1 MKIYENISLKPYNT
15 FGIDV
20 RARRMLVLEPGD
32 DLSGEWKVE
41 SGKWKVE
48 RGKLLVIGA
57 GSNMVFTKDYDG
69 TVIKLACGGYTHQS
83 ALCAASSPE
92 SGEQLVTC
100 SSPSIGEG
108 DPSNARGEGYVRAW
122 GGMIMDDL
130 VQWTLDHGLYG
141 LENLSAIPGTVGAS
155 AVQNVGAYGAEAKDF
170 IERVEAY
177 DLLERRSC
185 TFSNADCRF
194 AYRDSYF
201 KHHPGRYLI
210 LRVTY
215 RLSREFVPNLSYK
228 ALEGLPHDTAQQ
240 LREAITELRWQKLPR
255 PEEHGS
261 AGSFFKNPVVD
272 EPTYLRLKSVYP
284 DMPDAHISPACGE
297 IQKSSQSSGFMDF
310 REAGRKYKLSAGWLI
325 DRAGWKGRT
334 SGRAG
339 VWPKNALVLYNA
351 GDCTGDEVRALAAA
365 IQQDV
370 KQKFGVAL
378 DPEAIII

>member
-1 MKIYENISLKPYNT
+1 MKVFENISLKEYNT

-20 RARRMLVLEPGD
+20 KARRLVVIEPD
-32 DLSGEWKVE
+32 DEVPPQDGEVQ
-41 SGKWKVE
+41 
-48 RGKLLVIGA
+48 VIGA

-69 TVIKLACGGYTHQS
+69 TVITPSNTFHL
-83 ALCAASSPE
+83 SPFT
-92 SGEQLVTC
+92 SHLVT
-100 SSPSIGEG
+100 
-108 DPSNARGEGYVRAW
+108 AW
-122 GGMIMDDL
+122 GGMVMDDL
-130 VQWTLDHGLYG
+130 IQWTLDHSLYG

-170 IERVEAY
+170 IESVEAY
-177 DLLERRSC
+177 DLQERRHC
-185 TFSNADCRF
+185 TFSNADCHF
-194 AYRDSYF
+194 AYRDSFF
-201 KHHPGRYLI
+201 KHHPNRYLI

-228 ALEGLPHDTAQQ
+228 ALEGQPHASAQQ
-240 LREAITELRWQKLPR
+240 LREAITELRWSKLPR

-272 EPTYLRLKSVYP
+272 DAVVVRLKVDYP
-284 DMPDAHISPACGE
+284 DMPVYPAN
-297 IQKSSQSSGFMDF
+297 
-310 REAGRKYKLSAGWLI
+310 KLSAGWLI
-325 DRAGWKGRT
+325 DKAGWKGRT
-334 SGRAG
+334 QGRAG

>member
-1 MKIYENISLKPYNT
+1 MKVFENISLKPYNT

-20 RARRMLVLEPGD
+20 KARRVVVLEPGD
-32 DLSGEWKVE
+32 EVPPLEGEV
-41 SGKWKVE
+41 
-48 RGKLLVIGA
+48 LVIGA
-57 GSNMVFTKDYDG
+57 GSNMVFTKDYEG
-69 TVIKLACGGYTHQS
+69 TVITLSKTFHL
-83 ALCAASSPE
+83 SPFT
-92 SGEQLVTC
+92 SHLVT
-100 SSPSIGEG
+100 
-108 DPSNARGEGYVRAW
+108 AW
-122 GGMIMDDL
+122 GGMVMDDL
-130 VQWTLDHGLYG
+130 IQWTLDHGLYG

-170 IERVEAY
+170 IESVEAY
-177 DLLERRSC
+177 DLQERRHC
-185 TFSNADCRF
+185 TFSNADCHF
-194 AYRDSYF
+194 AYRDSFF

-240 LREAITELRWQKLPR
+240 LREAITEVSWNKLPR

-272 EPTYLRLKSVYP
+272 ESTYLRLKAEYP
-284 DMPDAHISPACGE
+284 DMPDAHRSDNG
-297 IQKSSQSSGFMDF
+297 
-310 REAGRKYKLSAGWLI
+310 YKLSAGWLI
-325 DRAGWKGRT
+325 DKTGWKGRT
-334 SGRAG
+334 QGRAG

-351 GDCTGDEVRALAAA
+351 DGCSGDEVRALAQA

>member
-1 MKIYENISLKPYNT
+1 MKTFENISLKEYNT

-20 RARRMLVLEPGD
+20 KARRMVVLEPGD
-32 DLSGEWKVE
+32 DLSG
-41 SGKWKVE
+41 KWKEE

-69 TVIKLACGGYTHQS
+69 TVLILNSEEVRMDG
-83 ALCAASSPE
+83 LF
-92 SGEQLVTC
+92 
-100 SSPSIGEG
+100 
-108 DPSNARGEGYVRAW
+108 VRAW
-122 GGMIMDDL
+122 GGMMMDDL
-130 VQWTLDHGLYG
+130 VQWTLDNGLYG
-141 LENLSAIPGTVGAS
+141 MENLSAIPGTVGAS

-170 IERVEAY
+170 IESVEVY
-177 DLLERRSC
+177 DLQERRHC
-185 TFSNADCRF
+185 TFSNADCQF

-201 KHHPGRYLI
+201 KHHPNRYLI

-215 RLSREFVPNLSYK
+215 RLSREFVPNLGYK

-240 LREAITELRWQKLPR
+240 LREAITEVRWQKLPR

-272 EPTYLRLKSVYP
+272 EATYRRLRELYP
-284 DMPDAHISPACGE
+284 DMPEGHSVTQPL
-297 IQKSSQSSGFMDF
+297 SYSVT
-310 REAGRKYKLSAGWLI
+310 YKLSAGWLI
-325 DRAGWKGRT
+325 DRAGWKGRVQ
-334 SGRAG
+334 GRAG

-351 GDCTGDEVRALAAA
+351 DDCTGDDVRALAKA

>member
-1 MKIYENISLKPYNT
+1 MKVFENISLKPYNT

-20 RARRMLVLEPGD
+20 KARRVVVLEPGD
-32 DLSGEWKVE
+32 EVPPLEGEV
-41 SGKWKVE
+41 
-48 RGKLLVIGA
+48 LVIGA

-69 TVIKLACGGYTHQS
+69 TVLILK
-83 ALCAASSPE
+83 
-92 SGEQLVTC
+92 GEEVRM
-100 SSPSIGEG
+100 
-108 DPSNARGEGYVRAW
+108 DDVFVRAW

-130 VQWTLDHGLYG
+130 VQWTLDNGLYG

-170 IERVEAY
+170 IESVEAY
-177 DLLERRSC
+177 DLQERRHC
-185 TFSNADCRF
+185 TFSNADCHF
-194 AYRDSYF
+194 SYRDSFF

-210 LRVTY
+210 LRVAY

-240 LREAITELRWQKLPR
+240 LREAITEVRWNKLPR

-272 EPTYLRLKSVYP
+272 EDTYLRLKDEYP
-284 DMPDAHISPACGE
+284 DMPDAHMTPA
-297 IQKSSQSSGFMDF
+297 SG
-310 REAGRKYKLSAGWLI
+310 GYKLSAGWLI
-325 DRAGWKGRT
+325 DKAGWKGRT
-334 SGRAG
+334 QGRAG

-351 GDCTGDEVRALAAA
+351 DGCSGDEVRALAQA

>member
-1 MKIYENISLKPYNT
+1 MKVFENISIKPYNT

-20 RARRMLVLEPGD
+20 KARRVVVLEPGD
-32 DLSGEWKVE
+32 EVPPLEGEV
-41 SGKWKVE
+41 
-48 RGKLLVIGA
+48 LVIGA
-57 GSNMVFTKDYDG
+57 GSNMVFTKDYEG
-69 TVIKLACGGYTHQS
+69 TVITLSKTFHLSPFTTH
-83 ALCAASSPE
+83 
-92 SGEQLVTC
+92 LVT
-100 SSPSIGEG
+100 
-108 DPSNARGEGYVRAW
+108 AW
-122 GGMIMDDL
+122 GGMVMDDL
-130 VQWTLDHGLYG
+130 IQWTLDNGLYG

-170 IERVEAY
+170 IESVEAY
-177 DLLERRSC
+177 DLQERRHC
-185 TFSNADCRF
+185 TFSNADCHF
-194 AYRDSYF
+194 SYRDSFF

-240 LREAITELRWQKLPR
+240 LREAITEVRWNKLPR

-272 EPTYLRLKSVYP
+272 EDTYLRLKDEYP
-284 DMPDAHISPACGE
+284 DMPDAHMTPA
-297 IQKSSQSSGFMDF
+297 SG
-310 REAGRKYKLSAGWLI
+310 GYKLSAGWLI
-325 DRAGWKGRT
+325 DKAGWKGRT
-334 SGRAG
+334 QGRAG

-351 GDCTGDEVRALAAA
+351 DGCSGDEVRALAQA

>member
-1 MKIYENISLKPYNT
+1 MKVFENISLKEYNT

-20 RARRMLVLEPGD
+20 KARRLVVIEPD
-32 DLSGEWKVE
+32 DKVPPQDGEVQ
-41 SGKWKVE
+41 
-48 RGKLLVIGA
+48 VIGA

-69 TVIKLACGGYTHQS
+69 TVITLSNTFH
-83 ALCAASSPE
+83 LSPLT
-92 SGEQLVTC
+92 SHLVT
-100 SSPSIGEG
+100 
-108 DPSNARGEGYVRAW
+108 AW
-122 GGMIMDDL
+122 GGMEMDDL
-130 VQWTLDHGLYG
+130 IQWTLDHSLYG

-170 IERVEAY
+170 IESVEAY
-177 DLLERRSC
+177 DLQERRHC
-185 TFSNADCRF
+185 TFSNADCHF
-194 AYRDSYF
+194 AYRDSFF
-201 KHHPGRYLI
+201 KHHPNRYLI

-228 ALEGLPHDTAQQ
+228 ALEGQPHASAQQ
-240 LREAITELRWQKLPR
+240 LREAITELRWSKLPR

-272 EPTYLRLKSVYP
+272 DAVVVRLKVDYP
-284 DMPDAHISPACGE
+284 DMPVYPVN
-297 IQKSSQSSGFMDF
+297 
-310 REAGRKYKLSAGWLI
+310 KLSAGWLI
-325 DRAGWKGRT
+325 DKAGWKGRT
-334 SGRAG
+334 QGRAG

-351 GDCTGDEVRALAAA
+351 GDCSGDEVRALAAA

>member
-1 MKIYENISLKPYNT
+1 MKVFENISLKPYNT

-20 RARRMLVLEPGD
+20 KARRVVVLEPGD
-32 DLSGEWKVE
+32 EVPPLEGQV
-41 SGKWKVE
+41 
-48 RGKLLVIGA
+48 LVIGA
-57 GSNMVFTKDYDG
+57 GSNMVFTKDYEG
-69 TVIKLACGGYTHQS
+69 TVITLSKTFHL
-83 ALCAASSPE
+83 SPFT
-92 SGEQLVTC
+92 SHLVT
-100 SSPSIGEG
+100 
-108 DPSNARGEGYVRAW
+108 VW
-122 GGMIMDDL
+122 GGMEMDDL
-130 VQWTLDHGLYG
+130 IQWTLDHGLYG

-170 IERVEAY
+170 IESVEAY
-177 DLLERRSC
+177 DLQERRHC
-185 TFSNADCRF
+185 TFSNADCHF
-194 AYRDSYF
+194 AYRDSFF

-240 LREAITELRWQKLPR
+240 FREAITEVRWGKLPR

-272 EPTYLRLKSVYP
+272 ESTYLRLKAEYP
-284 DMPDAHISPACGE
+284 DMPDAHRSDNG
-297 IQKSSQSSGFMDF
+297 
-310 REAGRKYKLSAGWLI
+310 YKLSAGWLI
-325 DRAGWKGRT
+325 DKTGWKGRT
-334 SGRAG
+334 QGRAG

-351 GDCTGDEVRALAAA
+351 DGCSGDEVRALAAA

>member
-1 MKIYENISLKPYNT
+1 MKVFENISLKEYNT

-20 RARRMLVLEPGD
+20 KARRLVVIEPD
-32 DLSGEWKVE
+32 DKVPPQDGEVQ
-41 SGKWKVE
+41 
-48 RGKLLVIGA
+48 VIGA

-69 TVIKLACGGYTHQS
+69 TVITLSNTFH
-83 ALCAASSPE
+83 LSPLT
-92 SGEQLVTC
+92 SHLVT
-100 SSPSIGEG
+100 
-108 DPSNARGEGYVRAW
+108 AW
-122 GGMIMDDL
+122 GGMVMDDL
-130 VQWTLDHGLYG
+130 IRWTLDHSLYG

-170 IERVEAY
+170 IESVEAY
-177 DLLERRSC
+177 DLQERRHC
-185 TFSNADCRF
+185 TFSNADCHF
-194 AYRDSYF
+194 AYRDSFF
-201 KHHPGRYLI
+201 KHHPNRYLI

-228 ALEGLPHDTAQQ
+228 ALEGQPHASAQQ
-240 LREAITELRWQKLPR
+240 LREAITELRWSKLPR

-272 EPTYLRLKSVYP
+272 DAVVVRLKVDYP
-284 DMPDAHISPACGE
+284 DMPVYPVN
-297 IQKSSQSSGFMDF
+297 
-310 REAGRKYKLSAGWLI
+310 KLSAGWLI
-325 DRAGWKGRT
+325 DKAGWKGRT
-334 SGRAG
+334 QGRAG

>member
-1 MKIYENISLKPYNT
+1 MKVFENISIKPYNT

-20 RARRMLVLEPGD
+20 KARRVVVLEPGD
-32 DLSGEWKVE
+32 EVPPLEGEV
-41 SGKWKVE
+41 
-48 RGKLLVIGA
+48 LVIGA
-57 GSNMVFTKDYDG
+57 GSNMVFTKDYEG
-69 TVIKLACGGYTHQS
+69 TVITLSKTFHL
-83 ALCAASSPE
+83 SPFT
-92 SGEQLVTC
+92 SHLVT
-100 SSPSIGEG
+100 
-108 DPSNARGEGYVRAW
+108 AW
-122 GGMIMDDL
+122 GGMVMDDL
-130 VQWTLDHGLYG
+130 IQWTLDHGLYG

-170 IERVEAY
+170 IESVEAY
-177 DLLERRSC
+177 DLQNRRHC
-185 TFSNADCRF
+185 TFSNADCHF
-194 AYRDSYF
+194 AYRDSFF

-240 LREAITELRWQKLPR
+240 LREAITEVRWNKLPR

-272 EPTYLRLKSVYP
+272 EDTYLRLKDEYP
-284 DMPDAHISPACGE
+284 DMPDAHRSDNG
-297 IQKSSQSSGFMDF
+297 
-310 REAGRKYKLSAGWLI
+310 YKLSAGWLI
-325 DRAGWKGRT
+325 DMAGWKGRT
-334 SGRAG
+334 QGRAG

-351 GDCTGDEVRALAAA
+351 DGCSGDEVRALAQA

>member
-1 MKIYENISLKPYNT
+1 MKFYENISLKPYNT

-20 RARRMLVLEPGD
+20 KARRLVMIEPGD
-32 DLSGEWKVE
+32 EMPPLEGDV
-41 SGKWKVE
+41 
-48 RGKLLVIGA
+48 LVIGA

-69 TVIKLACGGYTHQS
+69 TVITLSHSVTQS
-83 ALCAASSPE
+83 LSYSNT
-92 SGEQLVTC
+92 LVT
-100 SSPSIGEG
+100 
-108 DPSNARGEGYVRAW
+108 AW
-122 GGMIMDDL
+122 GGMVMDDL
-130 VQWTLDHGLYG
+130 IQWTLDHGLYG

-170 IERVEAY
+170 IESVEAY
-177 DLLERRSC
+177 DLQERRHC
-185 TFSNADCRF
+185 TFSNADCQF

-201 KHHPGRYLI
+201 KHHPNRYLI

-215 RLSREFVPNLSYK
+215 RLSREFVPNLNYK

-240 LREAITELRWQKLPR
+240 LREAITEVRWGKLPR

-272 EPTYLRLKSVYP
+272 ETTYHRLKAEYP
-284 DMPDAHISPACGE
+284 DMPDAHSTDG
-297 IQKSSQSSGFMDF
+297 G
-310 REAGRKYKLSAGWLI
+310 YKLSAGWLI
-325 DRAGWKGRT
+325 DKAGWKGRT
-334 SGRAG
+334 QGRAG

-351 GDCTGDEVRALAAA
+351 DGCSGDEVRALAAT